1 MKLRILVVDDQKTI
15 RESIK
20 AFLSKVTD
28 LELVGT
34 AVDGYEAIS
43 KVKELKPDIIL
54 MDIEMPGLDGLEA
67 TKSISKQYPQVKV
80 LILTSHD
87 HDDLIAKSLSVGAQ
101 GYLLKNMPHTEIIRA
116 IRFVVRGYTKIKPN
130 IGIIAQGIESAD
142 NNKALANIQS
152 NANTV
157 LSLAVKSENVDYL
170 RLSTPNEFLPPI
182 KNWLVMSGLACL
194 GIFVGAIALAS
205 VLKYKVT
212 VKAPAKVRPLGEVRL
227 VQAAADGKIASIL
240 VRENQVV
247 SSGQVIAKLDSI
259 IVQSQKRQLLA
270 SIEQIEQQLAQL
282 NEQIGSIRAQIK
294 AEQNLQQRTLTST
307 RVQLK
312 HQQYLYQEQLSTT
325 QAKVA
330 EAEAAVELATEELNR
345 YQELAA
351 TGTISQLQLK
361 EKAAV
366 LKSSLAKLQQVKAIL
381 NPSQGE
387 INMAR
392 ERIAQEKARGE
403 TILASLNREQQQ
415 LIAQKIELANQ
426 LNNYREDLKQI
437 TNTMEN
443 IDIRAPLAG
452 TIQTLNLRNSG
463 QVVRSGDEIATIAP
477 SDSALIIKA
486 FVSSGDIGKI
496 EVGQTTQMRVSACS
510 YSDFGTLEG
519 TVATVSPDT
528 KDLTETTASYEI
540 SLEPK
545 MLSLKS
551 GNRKCVI
558 RPGMEGRVDIISDE
572 ETVLQFLLRKIRLAG
587 N

>member
-15 RESIK
+15 RENIK

-34 AVDGYEAIS
+34 AVDGYEAIA

-87 HDDLIAKSLSVGAQ
+87 RDDLIAKSLSVGAQ
-101 GYLLKNMPHTEIIRA
+101 GYLLKNMPHAEIIRA

-130 IGIIAQGIESAD
+130 ISITAQGIESAD
-142 NNKALANIQS
+142 NNIAIANIQS

-157 LSLAVKSENVDYL
+157 LSLAVKSENADCL

-194 GIFVGAIALAS
+194 GIFVGVIALAS

-227 VQAAADGKIASIL
+227 VQAAANGKIASIL

-247 SSGQVIAKLDSI
+247 SSGQVIAKLDNI

-270 SIEQIEQQLAQL
+270 SIKQTEQQLVQL
-282 NEQIGSIRAQIK
+282 NEQIGSIQAQIK
-294 AEQNLQQRTLTST
+294 AEQNLQQRTLTSA

-312 HQQYLYQEQLSTT
+312 HQQYLYQEQLTTT

-387 INMAR
+387 ITMAR
-392 ERIAQEKARGE
+392 ERIAQEKARGK

-415 LIAQKIELANQ
+415 LIAKKIELANQ

-437 TNTMEN
+437 TNTIEN

-540 SLEPK
+540 SIKPK
-545 MLSLKS
+545 MLSWKS
-551 GNRKCVI
+551 DARNCVI